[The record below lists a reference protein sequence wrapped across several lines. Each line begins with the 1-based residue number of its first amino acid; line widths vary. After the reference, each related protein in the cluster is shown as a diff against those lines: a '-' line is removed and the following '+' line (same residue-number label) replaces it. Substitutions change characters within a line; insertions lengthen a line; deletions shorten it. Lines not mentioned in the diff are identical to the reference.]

1 MNPVQFSIL
10 HATRG
15 RPEKAVAAMKMWEA
29 RAAAPSAIEYIFAV
43 DEEDEHTQRNLI
55 FGPTKFYHVFV
66 CFNEGRGSAPAW
78 NTAAKRSVGH
88 ILIQA
93 SDDFQC
99 PDAWDVKLMR
109 RLYTNAPTVIAV
121 SDGYRNDS
129 LLTMAICNRARY
141 DQQGEF
147 LHPGY
152 ASVFSDD
159 DFSYKAYRDER
170 DGKCAVIN
178 ARDLV
183 FKHEHHYHNKTVPFD
198 ATYERQNSPENY
210 EQGRKLFFERNPEA
224 ATDGLRNWA

>member
-1 MNPVQFSIL
+1 MNLTFSIL

-15 RPEKAVAAMKMWEA
+15 RPEKAIAAMKMWEA
-29 RAAAPSAIEYIFAV
+29 RAAAPSAVEYIFCV
-43 DEEDEHTQRNLI
+43 DEEDEHTRRNLI
-55 FGPTKFYHVFV
+55 FGPTKFHHAFV

-93 SDDFQC
+93 SDDIEPPESFDLQI
-99 PDAWDVKLMR
+99 MR
-109 RLYTNAPTVIAV
+109 RMDFYKPTVLAV
-121 SDGYRNDS
+121 SDGYRKDG
-129 LLTMAICNRARY
+129 LLVTAICNRSRY
-141 DQQGEF
+141 CQQGEF

-152 ASVFSDD
+152 TSVFSDD
-159 DFSYKAYRDER
+159 EFSWRAYRDSR
-170 DGKCAVIN
+170 DGNCNVIN

-224 ATDGLRNWA
+224 ATDGLRNWV